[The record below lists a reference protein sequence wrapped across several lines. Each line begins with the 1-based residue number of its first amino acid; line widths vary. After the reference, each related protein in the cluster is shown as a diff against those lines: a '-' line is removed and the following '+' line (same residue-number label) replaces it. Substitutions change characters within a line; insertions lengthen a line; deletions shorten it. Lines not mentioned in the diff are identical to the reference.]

1 MINIHTHEVSK
12 HEGFAIQSLYQDFE
26 SMNTLLFYSI
36 GLHPRFIQSDTYQQ
50 EFEKI
55 KLLSQK
61 ENVIAIGECGLD
73 RLSSTDFKLQEK
85 VFIEHINLANQIAK
99 PIIIHCVR
107 AHRETLQ
114 LLKTYKVNVP
124 VIFHGYNNNEQI
136 AQQIIQE
143 KYMLSF
149 GKSLFN
155 TSIETLFS
163 KMPLD
168 KLFLENDNGE
178 KDIKEVY
185 DQACKIKNISLEQ
198 LSLQMK
204 KNCLRVFNKTIN

>member
-1 MINIHTHEVSK
+1 VSK

-26 SMNTLLFYSI
+26 SMTTLLYYSI

-61 ENVIAIGECGLD
+61 ENVVAIGECGLD

-143 KYMLSF
+143 KYMLSL

-155 TSIETLFS
+155 SNIETLFS

-178 KDIKEVY
+178 KDIKEIY

-204 KNCLRVFNKTIN
+204 KNCVRVFNKTIN

>member
-1 MINIHTHEVSK
+1 MINIHTHQVSK
-12 HEGFAIQSLYQDFE
+12 HEGFAIQSLYQNFE
-26 SMNTLLFYSI
+26 SMTTLLYYSI

-61 ENVIAIGECGLD
+61 ENVVAIGECGLD

-85 VFIEHINLANQIAK
+85 AFIEHINLANQIAK

-114 LLKTYKVNVP
+114 LLKTYKVKVP

-155 TSIETLFS
+155 SSIETLFS

-168 KLFLENDNGE
+168 KLFLENDTGE

-185 DQACKIKNISLEQ
+185 DQACKNKNISLEQ

-204 KNCLRVFNKTIN
+204 KNCVRVFNKTFN